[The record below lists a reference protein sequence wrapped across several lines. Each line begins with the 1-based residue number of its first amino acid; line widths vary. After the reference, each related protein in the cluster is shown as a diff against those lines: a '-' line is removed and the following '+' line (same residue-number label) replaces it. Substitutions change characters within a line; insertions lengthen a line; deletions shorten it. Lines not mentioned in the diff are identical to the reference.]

1 MVYNQVK
8 FITINLN
15 IFIQLHSLIRLRSLS
30 GDLEPLR
37 SFTSLRARSLT
48 PLLSLDISTA
58 CCYVY
63 MNYMVLSLILAIY
76 AYVYQL
82 TT

>member
-1 MVYNQVK
+1 MWCIIIIIIVVVVKSQEFMVYNQVN

-48 PLLSLDISTA
+48 PLLSLG
-58 CCYVY
+58 
-63 MNYMVLSLILAIY
+63 LI
-76 AYVYQL
+76 
-82 TT
+82 